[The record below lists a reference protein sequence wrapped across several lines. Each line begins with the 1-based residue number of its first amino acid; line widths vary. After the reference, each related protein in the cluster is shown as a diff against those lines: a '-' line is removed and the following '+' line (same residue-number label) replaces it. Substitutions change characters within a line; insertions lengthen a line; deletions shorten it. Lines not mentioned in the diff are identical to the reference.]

1 MRRVNQSCYG
11 CASCACVC
19 PMNAIEMKFDEDGF
33 YAAFKNDAC
42 IDCGLCERHCISIQG
57 ASTPLSKTEV
67 FASEPRDRR
76 AVAGSSSGGLA
87 HLLALQAIRSNK
99 RVFGCSY
106 DTDLPGARHVCV
118 DSQEGLQRI
127 QGSLYLMSNF
137 SGLKDFIDDTESG
150 AIFGTPCQIAGAHAA
165 LVKMRRR
172 EDYLLVD
179 IFCHGVPSQ
188 IAWTRH
194 LKFLERMREG
204 AYRAIYRFRDG
215 KKYILSGMLND
226 TSGGLIYNRP
236 CGQDGF
242 FRLFLQGSIF
252 NKTCYSCPYR
262 RSSLADIRLGDL
274 AIGDYL
280 KLENP
285 PSCVI
290 ANTEAGVE
298 ALNSIAGSAAFKR
311 IDYSVMDN
319 VQDKGT
325 RSIPPERNRI
335 LNELK
340 SGKSPNELERKRILI
355 SALKTIGMSFVRK
368 IAPRKDPVSSIYEVD
383 EQ

>member
-1 MRRVNQSCYG
+1 MG
-11 CASCACVC
+11 
-19 PMNAIEMKFDEDGF
+19 AIEMKLDEDGF

-42 IDCGLCERHCISIQG
+42 IDCGLCERHCFSIQD
-57 ASTPLSKTEV
+57 AAIPLSKTEV
-67 FASEPRDRR
+67 FASEPHDRKV
-76 AVAGSSSGGLA
+76 VAGSSSGGLA
-87 HLLALQAIRSNK
+87 HLLALQAICSGK
-99 RVFGCSY
+99 RVFGCTY
-106 DTDLPGARHVCV
+106 DIDLPGARHVCI
-118 DSQEGLQRI
+118 DSQEGLRRI
-127 QGSLYLMSNF
+127 QGSLYLMSDF
-137 SGLKDFIDDTESG
+137 SGLKDFIDDTENG

-165 LVKMRRR
+165 LAKMGRRQ
-172 EDYLLVD
+172 DFLLVD

-188 IAWTRH
+188 IAWIRH
-194 LKFLERMREG
+194 LDFLEKMRKG
-204 AYRAIYRFRDG
+204 AAHAIYRFRYG
-215 KKYILSGMLND
+215 KKYILAGMLND
-226 TSGGLIYNRP
+226 PSKGFIYNKP

-252 NKTCYSCPYR
+252 NKTCYRCPYR

-280 KLENP
+280 KLEYP

-290 ANTEAGVE
+290 ANTEAGEE
-298 ALNSIAGSAAFKR
+298 ALSSIAGSAAFKR

-319 VQDKGT
+319 VQDKGIK
-325 RSIPPERNRI
+325 SVPPERIRV

-355 SALKTIGMSFVRK
+355 STLKTMGVSFVRK
-368 IAPRKDPVSSIYEVD
+368 ISPRKDCVSSIYEVD